1 MSLLWGVEPVLVPA
15 ISGTAQLVKFSA
27 EAAVKVL
34 QAQPSDVLTIVAG
47 TPYNV
52 SGKTNLIK
60 IEVIE
65 VALKAEAKTFGE

>member
-1 MSLLWGVEPVLVPA
+1 MSLLWGVEPVLVSQ
-15 ISGTAQLVKFSA
+15 ISGTAHLVRASA

-34 QAQPSDVLTIVAG
+34 QAQASDVLTIVAG

-60 IEVIE
+60 IEVVE
-65 VALKAEAKTFGE
+65 DALKGEARIFGE